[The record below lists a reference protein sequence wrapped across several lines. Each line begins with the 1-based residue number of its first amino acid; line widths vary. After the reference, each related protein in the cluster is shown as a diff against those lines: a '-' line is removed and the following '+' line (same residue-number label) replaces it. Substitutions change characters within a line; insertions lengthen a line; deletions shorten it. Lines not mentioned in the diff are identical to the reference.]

1 MAIGAEIPFGWS
13 VRSRRAIDDRF
24 ITADLT
30 TRDALSEFR
39 RHKNLEVFV
48 ESTNRSY
55 YLDNDTTNTD
65 WMEVLKSIDVLT
77 EDSAITDDDFLVWF
91 DESEKTHKKVKK
103 SDFGGSKWTDKTGD
117 NIARIVGNV
126 AFGDFNPA
134 ERIHLGGTDK
144 IKINNFTI
152 QGNDGSFATRFQ
164 GALNRRIVFNGED
177 GIGNLILFSDVNGA
191 QLQFSTAHT
200 LARRS
205 LALFEMVTYNTFRV
219 TGTESGSLTIIE
231 FSNGGSAQESQVK
244 IPNIPS
250 TDPLIAGVLWSDS
263 GTIKIS
269 AG

>member
-1 MAIGAEIPFGWS
+1 
-13 VRSRRAIDDRF
+13 
-24 ITADLT
+24 
-30 TRDALSEFR
+30 
-39 RHKNLEVFV
+39 
-48 ESTNRSY
+48 
-55 YLDNDTTNTD
+55 
-65 WMEVLKSIDVLT
+65 MEVLKSIDVLT
-77 EDSAITDDDFLVWF
+77 EDSAITNDDFLVWF
-91 DESEKTHKKVKK
+91 DESLKTHKKIKK

-117 NIARIVGNV
+117 NIARTVGNV

-152 QGNDGSFATRFQ
+152 QGSDGSFATRMQ
-164 GALNRRIVFNGED
+164 GALNNRILFNDNVTNGS
-177 GIGNLILFSDVNGA
+177 LLLFSDTNGA
-191 QLQFSTAHT
+191 QLQFTSAHT

-231 FSNGGSAQESQVK
+231 FSNGGSGQQSQVK
-244 IPNIPS
+244 IPNIPI
-250 TDPLIAGVLWSDS
+250 TDPLIAGVLWSDG